1 MSTPSKAP
9 NLIPIGKIVGAFGI
23 DGRMKIE
30 SLTDFPERFDLGK
43 KIYIKGDE
51 HKIKWVAWHKTQAR
65 VKLDG
70 FTRPE
75 DVEALVGTLVQ
86 VPADDRPDLDEDEF
100 YTQDLIGMKVISVDG
115 EDLGELD
122 EVLSLPAHDV
132 LIVGE
137 VMIPAIE
144 EFVQVV
150 DFDEGI
156 ITVKLIPG
164 MRGDAEEA

>member
-100 YTQDLIGMKVISVDG
+100 YTQDLIGMKVITVDG

-150 DFDEGI
+150 DFDDGI

>member
-1 MSTPSKAP
+1 
-9 NLIPIGKIVGAFGI
+9 
-23 DGRMKIE
+23 MKIE

-100 YTQDLIGMKVISVDG
+100 YTQDLIGMKVISDDG

>member
-115 EDLGELD
+115 EELGELD

>member
-1 MSTPSKAP
+1 LSTPSKAP